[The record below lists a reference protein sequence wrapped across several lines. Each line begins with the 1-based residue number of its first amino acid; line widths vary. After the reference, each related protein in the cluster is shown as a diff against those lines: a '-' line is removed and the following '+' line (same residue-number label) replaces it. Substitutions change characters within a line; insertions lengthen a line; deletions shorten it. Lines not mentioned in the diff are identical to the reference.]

1 MMPENR
7 NQYNRIVSEREKR
20 GLKPRKIYLDLG
32 NFVFPFPE
40 TGLKEIPAD
49 EMYVGVDINQ
59 HLNNVQYPNN
69 FHFVEADGR
78 SLPIADGSIDE
89 VYVGNL
95 FGEPSR
101 NQSLKLELF
110 PELKRILSD
119 NGQIVVAETLTPK
132 AATFNLDELP
142 GILDKQGFEI
152 VDLVTQDDEEKWK
165 KEIAQYNIHASRVYT
180 HAEVMGRRFL
190 VKFKKKLEQPNESV

>member
-1 MMPENR
+1 MPENR
-7 NQYNRIVSEREKR
+7 NEYNRIVSEREKR

-49 EMYVGVDINQ
+49 EMYVGVDLKQALPNSM
-59 HLNNVQYPNN
+59 YPNN

-78 SLPIADGSIDE
+78 NLPLADGSIDE

-101 NQSLKLELF
+101 GQKSKLEIL
-110 PELKRILSD
+110 PELNRILSE
-119 NGQIVVAETLTPK
+119 NGQVVVAETLTPK
-132 AATFNLDELP
+132 ATPFSLEELP
-142 GILDKQGFEI
+142 GILDKEGFEI

-165 KEIAQYNIHASRVYT
+165 KEISQYNIHASRVYT
-180 HAEVMGRRFL
+180 HAEVMGRRYL
-190 VKFKKKLEQPNESV
+190 VRFKKKLEQTNATV